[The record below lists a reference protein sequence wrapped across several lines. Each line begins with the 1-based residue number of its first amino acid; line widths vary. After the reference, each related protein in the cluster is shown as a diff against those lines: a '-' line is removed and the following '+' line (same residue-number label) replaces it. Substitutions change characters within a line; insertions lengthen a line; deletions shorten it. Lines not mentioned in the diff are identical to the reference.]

1 MLQTPRRLIELLRI
15 AQKGCTSWR
24 HCVNEIHSPM
34 WHNIHPQ
41 NAEPP
46 TAVLVQVALVVAV
59 RVATVLLAVDPVVL
73 VGIGLTDRT
82 QQVDNTMSTRHE
94 LARPEPIPSG
104 HPKAIPTTLDI

>member
-59 RVATVLLAVDPVVL
+59 RVATVLL
-73 VGIGLTDRT
+73 GIGLTDRT